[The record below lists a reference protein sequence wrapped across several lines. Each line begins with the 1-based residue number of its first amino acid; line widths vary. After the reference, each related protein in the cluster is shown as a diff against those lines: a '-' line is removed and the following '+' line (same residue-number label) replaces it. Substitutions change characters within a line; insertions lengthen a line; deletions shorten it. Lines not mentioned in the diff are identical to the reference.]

1 MSQCVA
7 IQDNGKR
14 CGILLI
20 GTEERCKKHM
30 QRIHLLGPNATAR
43 KELRAKLQADLAIV
57 RDEYFNRPVELR
69 DDPAQLTRYHDA
81 SKVITLRYDQEKAEL
96 ELRIVADTR
105 ANGNI
110 DRDQPA
116 RMRAHQRDMDR
127 RMARIEWA
135 AARAQERQAALNRY
149 HLAAERVL
157 ENNVGDNQLRNFAN
171 DRQNVHTA
179 VVVQQVQET
188 VRKILEIP
196 VPQSYAASTLQT
208 PGEIMLECKLSRE
221 AALQMMRKYSEDEN
235 IYELGNGIYAK
246 VLNAVWQ
253 FIKSSPNSADL
264 KNILAVE
271 MTDNIGMCAQGNLSR
286 LCNILSGY
294 MDGLKVNTK
303 SKNEIVGELL
313 ALLMNVEDEGERISR
328 ANAILSENEI
338 PIEERNTW
346 LEPLVE
352 A

>member
-1 MSQCVA
+1 
-7 IQDNGKR
+7 
-14 CGILLI
+14 
-20 GTEERCKKHM
+20 M
-30 QRIHLLGPNATAR
+30 QRINMLGPNATAR
-43 KELRAKLQADLAIV
+43 KELRAKLQADLAVV
-57 RDEYFNRPVELR
+57 RGEYFNRPVELQ
-69 DDPAQLTRYHDA
+69 DDPAELTRYHDA

-127 RMARIEWA
+127 RMARIDRA
-135 AARAQERQAALNRY
+135 AARAQERQAARNRY
-149 HLAAERVL
+149 ELAAERVL
-157 ENNVGDNQLRNFAN
+157 VDNVGDNQLRNFAN

-313 ALLMNVEDEGERISR
+313 SLLMNVEDEGERISR

>member
-1 MSQCVA
+1 MAQCIA
-7 IQDNGKR
+7 IRDNGTR
-14 CGILLI
+14 CTILLI
-20 GTEERCKKHM
+20 GTEERCKRHM
-30 QRIHLLGPNATAR
+30 QRVNLIGPNATAR
-43 KELRAKLQADLAIV
+43 KELRAKLQADIEV
-57 RDEYFNRPVELR
+57 IRREYFNRPVELQ
-69 DDPAQLTRYHDA
+69 DDPAERDRFNNL
-81 SKVITLRYDQEKAEL
+81 SKVRNLRYDEEKAEL

-116 RMRAHQRDMDR
+116 RLRAYNRDIALR
-127 RMARIEWA
+127 QAHAEWVAR
-135 AARAQERQAALNRY
+135 RAQERQAA
-149 HLAAERVL
+149 RVMHEL
-157 ENNVGDNQLRNFAN
+157 QAVQARLNNVGDNQLRNFAN

-196 VPQSYAASTLQT
+196 VPQSYAASTLKT
-208 PGEIMLECKLSRE
+208 PGEIMLECNLSRS
-221 AALQMMRKYSEDEN
+221 AALQMMRLYSEDNN
-235 IYELGNGIYAK
+235 IYELGEGIYAK

-253 FIKSSPNSADL
+253 FIKSSPDSADL

-294 MDGLKVNTK
+294 IDGLQVNTK

-328 ANAILSENEI
+328 ANTILSENQI